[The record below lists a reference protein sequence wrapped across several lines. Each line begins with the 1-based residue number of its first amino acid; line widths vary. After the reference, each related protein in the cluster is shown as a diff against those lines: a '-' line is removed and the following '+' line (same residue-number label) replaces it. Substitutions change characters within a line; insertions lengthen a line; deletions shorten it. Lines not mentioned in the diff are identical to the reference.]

1 MCLKRKKEKK
11 KESLPAM
18 VIFEREDMSL
28 QAVSLPYFPRV
39 SSSQESMLML
49 GSNRVLDQ
57 MKYFALI
64 VYCLQDSMFI
74 ARM

>member
-1 MCLKRKKEKK
+1 
-11 KESLPAM
+11 
-18 VIFEREDMSL
+18 
-28 QAVSLPYFPRV
+28 
-39 SSSQESMLML
+39 ML

-74 ARM
+74 ARMWEDILFETEHLQTNPRMAGAP